1 MSRRLF
7 VAVFE
12 NESDTLDAVRAAR
25 TRGLRVVDAYTPYAV
40 HGLDRAMG
48 LAPSRLP
55 KICFLLG
62 LVGAGLK
69 VWFEYWT
76 TAVDWPINVGG
87 KPWNSLP
94 AFVPVTFE
102 VMVLFAGIGTVIAFF
117 LASRLGPGKKAVVPV
132 PGVTDHRFAV
142 ILEETD
148 ARFDS
153 SRMRELVETFHA
165 VQVEERAESEGE
177 VR

>member
-7 VAVFE
+7 IGVFD
-12 NESDTLDAVRAAR
+12 NEEDLLHAVRLAR
-25 TRGLRVVDAYTPYAV
+25 ERGHTIVDVHTPYAV
-40 HGLDRAMG
+40 HGLDDAMG

-55 KICFLLG
+55 WMVFGFGLL
-62 LVGAGLK
+62 AAALK

-102 VMVLFAGIGTVIAFF
+102 VMVLFAGLSAVFGFF
-117 LASRLGPGKKAVVPV
+117 AVCKLFPGKSAAPPV
-132 PGVTDHRFAV
+132 PGVTDDRFA
-142 ILEETD
+142 L
-148 ARFDS
+148 
-153 SRMRELVETFHA
+153 LVEESDSTFDVAAMERLFRSLHA
-165 VQVEERAESEGE
+165 VHTEEQITEAAR
-177 VR
+177 